1 MFPENSRENLRRSDP
16 DRLRQGH
23 LLHVLRSRSR
33 KNGINDPHNDSANQQ
48 RQRHYPKIFQVFAD
62 DFGQGPRRNRG
73 HDKCYDRKTQWMCED
88 GAIPAFSLRKGTNK
102 PHDAVPKIHW
112 QSENGSELDHNR
124 VHFPE
129 AIVQVDVQ
137 QRFTNAQ
144 MRGRA
149 HRKKF
154 G

>member
-1 MFPENSRENLRRSDP
+1 MRRSDP

-23 LLHVLRSRSR
+23 LLHVRCSRPR
-33 KNGINDPHNDSANQQ
+33 KNGVNNPHDDSANQQ
-48 RQRHYPKIFQVFAD
+48 RQGHHPQTFQVFAD
-62 DFGQGPRRNRG
+62 DFSQRPRRNRG
-73 HDKCYDRKTQWMCED
+73 HGKCDDRKTQWMRDD

-102 PHDAVPKIHW
+102 LHDAVPKIHW
-112 QSENGSELDHNR
+112 QSENGTELDHNR

-129 AIVQVDVQ
+129 AIVEVDVQ
-137 QRFTNAQ
+137 ERFANAQ

-149 HRKKF
+149 HRKEF